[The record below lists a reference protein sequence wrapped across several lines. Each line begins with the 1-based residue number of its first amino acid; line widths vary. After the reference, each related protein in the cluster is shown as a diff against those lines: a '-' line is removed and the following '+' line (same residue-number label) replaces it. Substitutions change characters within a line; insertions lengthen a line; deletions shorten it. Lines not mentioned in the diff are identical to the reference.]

1 MAIREC
7 GFAMP
12 ELLSA
17 PRAPSFCAMAIRRSA
32 VRSLNRKFRFDHL
45 FKIAVMQRF
54 LRPAQLPPA
63 FDDPHNALL
72 PIGLEP
78 LRKVLRLRPIP
89 SHLE

>member
-12 ELLSA
+12 EL
-17 PRAPSFCAMAIRRSA
+17 
-32 VRSLNRKFRFDHL
+32 DHL